1 MKTIY
6 NYIWWVWELP
16 QLLAAFLVLTFVRPL
31 AKYKYQDAIV
41 VVHGRK
47 FNVALS
53 RLILVNKPTTSKLQ
67 HEYGHVTQS
76 KYLGPL
82 YLLVIGIPSLLHC
95 VFHQC
100 RNYYHFYTEKWANK
114 LHKDKQK

>member
-6 NYIWWVWELP
+6 KYIWWLWELP
-16 QLLAAFLVLTFVRPL
+16 QLLAGLLVALMVRPYTTYL
-31 AKYKYQDAIV
+31 YKEAIV
-41 VVHGRK
+41 VVHRFR

-53 RLILVNKPTTSKLQ
+53 RLILINKPTSNKLQ
-67 HEYGHVTQS
+67 HEYGHVIQS
-76 KYLGPL
+76 MYLGPL

-95 VFHQC
+95 VFHGC
-100 RNYYHFYTEKWANK
+100 EYYYHFYTEKWANR